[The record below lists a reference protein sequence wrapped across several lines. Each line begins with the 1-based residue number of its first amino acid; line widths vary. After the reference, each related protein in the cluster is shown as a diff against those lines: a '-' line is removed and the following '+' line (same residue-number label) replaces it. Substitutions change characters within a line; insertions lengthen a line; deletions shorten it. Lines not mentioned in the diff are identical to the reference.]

1 MSPARQSAAH
11 ARTRPSTA
19 HRAAA
24 QQRQRPRVVAG
35 GGRAIRWDR
44 VGRVALLVVLL
55 GVVALY
61 VGPSISF
68 LHTYKEAKARRGE
81 VHALQAENQ
90 RLRARKQALKDP
102 RTLEREARRL
112 GLVKP
117 GERPF
122 VVQGLPGDE

>member
-11 ARTRPSTA
+11 ARSRPS
-19 HRAAA
+19 AAP
-24 QQRQRPRVVAG
+24 RSPQRPRVVAG

-44 VGRVALLVVLL
+44 VGRVALLVVLV

-81 VHALQAENQ
+81 VRSLQAENA
-90 RLRARKQALKDP
+90 RLRARRQALKDP

-122 VVQGLPGDE
+122 IVKGLPGDQ

>member
-1 MSPARQSAAH
+1 MSPARQPAAH
-11 ARTRPSTA
+11 ARSRPSTA
-19 HRAAA
+19 DRPR
-24 QQRQRPRVVAG
+24 QQQRPRVVAG

-44 VGRVALLVVLL
+44 VGRVALLIVLL

-61 VGPSISF
+61 VGPSLSF
-68 LHTYKEAKARRGE
+68 VSTYREAKARRGD
-81 VHALQAENQ
+81 VRSLQAENA
-90 RLRARKQALKDP
+90 RLRARRQALKDP

-122 VVQGLPGDE
+122 IVKGLPGDK

>member
-1 MSPARQSAAH
+1 MASARQSAAH
-11 ARTRPSTA
+11 SRTRPASA
-19 HRAAA
+19 PPRP
-24 QQRQRPRVVAG
+24 RERPRVVAG

-44 VGRVALLVVLL
+44 VGRVALLMVLF

-68 LHTYKEAKARRGE
+68 FDTYREAKQRRGE
-81 VHALQAENQ
+81 VRTLQLENEK
-90 RLRARKQALKDP
+90 LRARRTALKDP

-122 VVQGLPGDE
+122 IVKNLPGDR

>member
-1 MSPARQSAAH
+1 MASARQSAARSRAH
-11 ARTRPSTA
+11 PDSAPRTP
-19 HRAAA
+19 
-24 QQRQRPRVVAG
+24 QRPRVVAG

-44 VGRVALLVVLL
+44 VGRVALLVVLF

-68 LHTYKEAKARRGE
+68 IHTYRDAQSRRGE
-81 VHALQAENQ
+81 VQELQRDNQ
-90 RLRARKQALKDP
+90 RLRARRTALQDP

-117 GERPF
+117 GEMPF
-122 VVQGLPGDE
+122 IVKGLPGDH

>member
-24 QQRQRPRVVAG
+24 EQQQRQRQRPRAVAG

-44 VGRVALLVVLL
+44 VGRVALLVVLA

-68 LHTYKEAKARRGE
+68 LHTYKEAKAGGGE
-81 VHALQAENQ
+81 VPTLQSENA

-112 GLVKP
+112 GLV
-117 GERPF
+117 
-122 VVQGLPGDE
+122 

>member
-11 ARTRPSTA
+11 ARTRPSTDS
-19 HRAAA
+19 RP
-24 QQRQRPRVVAG
+24 QQRPRVVAG

-44 VGRVALLVVLL
+44 VGRVALLVVLV

-61 VGPSISF
+61 VGPSINF
-68 LHTYKEAKARRGE
+68 FTTYREAKARRGE
-81 VHALQAENQ
+81 VRSLQAEND
-90 RLRARKQALKDP
+90 RLRARRKALQDP

-122 VVQGLPGDE
+122 IVKALPGDR